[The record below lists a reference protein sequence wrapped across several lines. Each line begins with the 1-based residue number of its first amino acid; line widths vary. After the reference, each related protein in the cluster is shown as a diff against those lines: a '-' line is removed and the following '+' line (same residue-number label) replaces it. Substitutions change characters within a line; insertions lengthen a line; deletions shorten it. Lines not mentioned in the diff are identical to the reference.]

1 MSTYPH
7 HKHENDQV
15 SPSHRVTI
23 IDVLDHIE
31 KDFNNKA
38 LTLESIEVYIW
49 NVHKILIQALIPTLN
64 KTLCAGPVALADGF
78 GALCVFAVQEWYWG
92 GSK

>member
-1 MSTYPH
+1 
-7 HKHENDQV
+7 
-15 SPSHRVTI
+15 
-23 IDVLDHIE
+23 
-31 KDFNNKA
+31 
-38 LTLESIEVYIW
+38 VYIW